1 MQPFIRV
8 IRPTGILSFAP
19 DCEPISLNPL
29 NVLIGPNGSGKSNLM
44 ELFELLRAAA
54 TDLAGAI
61 RDGGGVGEWLWKGE
75 KKTEAG
81 IVNTEIELP
90 NFDTPLRY
98 LLEFDAAGQRLEVLH
113 RKSPLPSASYL
124 WTKPLRMPELDGQGR
139 RTFISTIG
147 FNMAI
152 LSSTFVREKRASLSS
167 GD

>member
-90 NFDTPLRY
+90 NFDTLFVTCWSSTR
-98 LLEFDAAGQRLEVLH
+98 
-113 RKSPLPSASYL
+113 
-124 WTKPLRMPELDGQGR
+124 QGR
-139 RTFISTIG
+139 DLRFFTGSHPC
-147 FNMAI
+147 
-152 LSSTFVREKRASLSS
+152 RAQATCGRSH
-167 GD
+167 